1 MWLICQHVAPQS
13 AVCEVIYK
21 SGGNSNEGSLLS
33 AQGEQKGANRN
44 MNRLTRLFVRMLLLA
59 GIVLA
64 DPPRMLTSSSSSLPT
79 SLFSPLAPPTVLRE
93 GCPRKEDIHPCECL
107 EIPKPDSSSGESGIE
122 TVAFCKTIRNT
133 QVLQNAMKGMQGHTI
148 DFMVLDSCKLPPF
161 PNGLFFNVGI
171 KWMEILNSTVQLK
184 QNFFECASNCW

>member
-1 MWLICQHVAPQS
+1 MPSFAAEYFSILG
-13 AVCEVIYK
+13 K
-21 SGGNSNEGSLLS
+21 
-33 AQGEQKGANRN
+33 KN
-44 MNRLTRLFVRMLLLA
+44 MNGLLQLIVRMVLLA

-64 DPPRMLTSSSSSLPT
+64 DPPRMMTAMSSNP
-79 SLFSPLAPPTVLRE
+79 LFSPLAPPTVLKQ
-93 GCPRKEDIHPCECL
+93 GCPRREDIHPCECL
-107 EIPKPDSSSGESGIE
+107 EIPKSDSASGEAGVE

-133 QVLQNAMKGMQGHTI
+133 QVLQNAMKGMQGHII